1 MTRGG
6 LNNDNIVIE
15 LFLEPVVGDFDFNV
29 FSYREKKQ
37 KIQDIRKNVK
47 DAIVVSEPL
56 SFLIQSCF
64 LDLICLTAHKTLV
77 FISRP

>member
-1 MTRGG
+1 MTWGG

-15 LFLEPVVGDFDFNV
+15 LFLEPVVGDFDWNV

-56 SFLIQSCF
+56 SFLI
-64 LDLICLTAHKTLV
+64 
-77 FISRP
+77 